1 MLKNVA
7 NKHII
12 FTYFVQQQQQQQQ
25 KNVWRLCFQG
35 TFKIGFT

>member
-12 FTYFVQQQQQQQQ
+12 FTYFVQQQQQQQ